1 MTNVLRDL
9 RTMQAI
15 YEKKAL
21 SATGRLYGE
30 AADEIERLR
39 AAVRLL
45 GEIANACTFD
55 DLGEVCSMC
64 RCSRRP
70 VSPAER
76 A

>member
-1 MTNVLRDL
+1 MTDTDDLVRRLREHDGHL
-9 RTMQAI
+9 G
-15 YEKKAL
+15 YLVE
-21 SATGRLYGE
+21 E

-39 AAVRLL
+39 ATVRLL